1 MNSLTRV
8 IPFAGAFLLVGTM
21 VGCGDDDGPS
31 NPVDSG
37 AVDAPVADAGAADA
51 CVGGHGEGC
60 VGSPFALPEH
70 GEFRLERFQE
80 GPTGTGDDTRLA
92 AQAFFFNNQNPP
104 VRPFFGTPIPL
115 RQELVD
121 QGYACGDYSAGNWFD
136 NGGTPQAQ
144 AVADSRTYIDVGA
157 NATLTNVDDDAEV
170 LTLNKF
176 QSSVDPLDATDFS
189 ANVVHDILY
198 QADVDLEVSLGT
210 QYKPAVNGSAAYVAL
225 DLGYGEAA
233 LTGEL
238 ADPNGEGDALIYM
251 PSNFAITTPAN
262 FFDPAGQTFTKGEDF
277 TITYTIDDPEAVG
290 SGHPTIIPFVGFI
303 KNRQVQAYCSKQTPN
318 VIDDG
323 TFIIPYEVFEVI
335 DQDPAADEEGS
346 YFEFGR
352 FTHSAW
358 EAENLA
364 SPGRLDLM
372 GINCLL
378 SPDWVV
384 NPPAA
389 L

>member
-8 IPFAGAFLLVGTM
+8 IPFAGAFVLAGAM
-21 VGCGDDDGPS
+21 VGCGDDGGGTPGDGAP
-31 NPVDSG
+31 
-37 AVDAPVADAGAADA
+37 DATPADAGAADA

-80 GPTGTGDDTRLA
+80 GPNETGEDSRLA
-92 AQAFFFNNQNPP
+92 AQAFFFTNQTPP
-104 VRPFFGTPIPL
+104 VRPFFGTPIPI
-115 RQELVD
+115 RAELAA
-121 QGYACGDYSAGNWFD
+121 QGYACGDYRDGVWFD

-144 AVADSRTYIDVGA
+144 AAADSRTYIDVGA
-157 NATLTNVDDDAEV
+157 TATLTNVNDDNEV
-170 LTLNKF
+170 ITLNKF
-176 QSSVDPLDATDFS
+176 QSSANPVAATDIS

-198 QADVDLEVSLGT
+198 QADEDIEVSLAT
-210 QYKPAVNGSAAYVAL
+210 QYKPEVEGSAAYISL
-225 DLGYGEAA
+225 DLGFGEAA

-238 ADPNGEGDALIYM
+238 ADANGEGDAVIYM
-251 PSNFAITTPAN
+251 PSNFGITTPAN
-262 FFDPAGQTFTKGEDF
+262 FFDPAGQTFTKGVDF
-277 TITYTIDDPEAVG
+277 EIKYTVESPEAVG
-290 SGHPTIIPFVGFI
+290 NGHPTIIPFVGFI

-335 DQDPAADEEGS
+335 DQDPPADEEGS

-364 SPGRLDLM
+364 QPGRFDLM

-378 SPDWVV
+378 SSDWEVV
-384 NPPAA
+384 DPAA
-389 L
+389 Q